1 MTADRKEKKTQIF
14 CLMGKSACGKDT
26 IYKRLVQ
33 DLALALSPIITYT
46 TRPIR
51 EGEREGV
58 EYHFTDAAGEAAL
71 EAAGKVIEKRT
82 YHTVAGPWDYFTAD
96 DGQVAAGG
104 SYIVIATLESYVKLR
119 DFYRDCKV
127 VPIYI
132 YVEDGAR
139 LARALE
145 RERQQEG
152 PKYAELCRRFLAD
165 AEDFSEEKL
174 AAAGITEADRYEN
187 ADLDATTAAI
197 AARIR
202 QTECR

>member
-1 MTADRKEKKTQIF
+1 MTTDSKEKMTHIF

-26 IYKRLVQ
+26 IFKRLVQ
-33 DLALALSPIITYT
+33 DSALGLRRIVTYT

-51 EGEREGV
+51 EGEREGS

-71 EAAGKVIEKRT
+71 EAAGKIIEKRT
-82 YHTVAGPWDYFTAD
+82 YHTVAGPWDYFTAE
-96 DGQVAAGG
+96 DGQVTAGG
-104 SYIVIATLESYVKLR
+104 AYIVIATLESFVKLR
-119 DFYRDCKV
+119 DFYRDCAV

-145 RERQQEG
+145 RERQQEV

-174 AAAGITEADRYEN
+174 AEAGISEADRYEN
-187 ADLDATTAAI
+187 SDLDATTAAI

-202 QTECR
+202 RADEG